1 MLYRPNQEKLGFLR
15 KARRAVNGLGRS
27 CRCRVCGKSFF
38 RFSKYRGG
46 WQAVSDYLKEV
57 EWTGSDFD
65 RFWCP
70 FCRSHDRERHLFL
83 YFDALGL
90 WDSFRNAAVLH
101 FAPEKHLAAKIEACA
116 PALYVKGDLCPSRD
130 GVDRM
135 DVTAIPYAEG
145 TFDWVICNHVLEH
158 VPDDAAA
165 LREMCRVMKPGGWAV
180 LQTPFARK
188 LDTTRE
194 NEEGVATE
202 AARREFYGQEDH
214 VRLYGTDLFGRI
226 RAAGLELRLAEHSG
240 CLPSVDAA
248 GHGVNREEPLFLCVK
263 P

>member
-1 MLYRPNQEKLGFLR
+1 MYQPTQENVGFLR

-27 CRCRVCGKSFF
+27 CRCCVCGRRFF

-46 WQAVSDYLKEV
+46 WRAVSDYLKAV

-83 YFDALGL
+83 YFEALGV
-90 WDSFRNAAVLH
+90 WDSLRNAAVLH
-101 FAPEKHLAAKIEACA
+101 MAPEKHLAARIAACA
-116 PALYVKGDLCPSRD
+116 PALYVKGDLCPSRG
-130 GVDRM
+130 GVAAI
-135 DVTAIPYAEG
+135 DVTAIQYDAG

-165 LREMCRVMKPGGWAV
+165 LREICRVLKPGGRAV
-180 LQTPFARK
+180 LQTPFAKR
-188 LDTTRE
+188 LEATCE
-194 NEEGVATE
+194 NDDGVVTE
-202 AARREFYGQEDH
+202 SARREFYGQEDH
-214 VRLYGTDLFGRI
+214 VRLYGTDIFGRI
-226 RAAGLELRLAEHSG
+226 SAAGLELRMADHGE

-248 GHGVNREEPLFLCVK
+248 ECGVNREEPFFLCVK

>member
-1 MLYRPNQEKLGFLR
+1 MLYRPTQENVGFLR
-15 KARRAVNGLGRS
+15 KVRRALNGLGRS

-46 WQAVSDYLKEV
+46 WQAVSNYLKEV

-90 WDSFRNAAVLH
+90 WDSFRDAAVLH
-101 FAPEKHLAAKIEACA
+101 FAPEKHLAARIASCV
-116 PALYVKGDLCPSRD
+116 PALYVKGDLCPSRE
-130 GVDRM
+130 GVTKM
-135 DVTAIPYAEG
+135 DVTAIPHAEG

-158 VPDDAAA
+158 VPDDSAA
-165 LREMCRVMKPGGWAV
+165 LRELCRVLKPGGRAV
-180 LQTPFARK
+180 LQTPFAKR
-188 LDTTRE
+188 LAVTRE
-194 NEEGVATE
+194 NEPDVASP
-202 AARREFYGQEDH
+202 AARLEFYGQEDH
-214 VRLYGTDLFGRI
+214 VRLYGADLFERI
-226 RAAGLELRLAEHSG
+226 RASGLELRMTEHNE
-240 CLPSVDAA
+240 CLKETDSAA
-248 GHGVNREEPLFLCVK
+248 CGVNREEPFFLCVK